1 MLSTAN
7 MRLIFGQIKTNS
19 KHEGVTVRVVKGG
32 WLDGKNQKCAVQ
44 CVLFWEVIRGELKKD
59 NLKVKKL

>member
-19 KHEGVTVRVVKGG
+19 KHEGVTVTSVKGDG
-32 WLDGKNQKCAVQ
+32 WMGKNQKCTVQ
-44 CVLFWEVIRGELKKD
+44 YILFLEVIRGELKKD
-59 NLKVKKL
+59 KS